1 MNVELRSQN
10 KISMLNK
17 RKRKRLTHVS
27 PKKIPHKPCS
37 TMGGMLTDPIEKWP
51 SNDDQKGCVNADTKK
66 NGGMPDPTNFFTSF
80 TWYSAA
86 ERGKHIAIDRWY
98 QHH

>member
-1 MNVELRSQN
+1 
-10 KISMLNK
+10 
-17 RKRKRLTHVS
+17 
-27 PKKIPHKPCS
+27 
-37 TMGGMLTDPIEKWP
+37 MLT
-51 SNDDQKGCVNADTKK
+51 QKK

-86 ERGKHIAIDRWY
+86 ERGKHIAIDKWY